1 MSQKRRSTAA
11 HPEPVLPR
19 TPHLAE
25 IETQDQEAA
34 SGGGLVDQDAQ
45 GAEELRE
52 VLHLVDD
59 HESA

>member
-1 MSQKRRSTAA
+1 MIRNASGERLSRSVEQLDRSR
-11 HPEPVLPR
+11 P
-19 TPHLAE
+19 
-25 IETQDQEAA
+25 QDQEAA